1 MLSFIE
7 NAILQLK
14 EKDSVRE
21 QIIKTSRELIRI
33 SRSIIVNTHN
43 GVDVKDLMQQSKEM
57 VNNILSMLKMYPD
70 LIDSVRNS
78 LQEYAEAFIFNLILT
93 ENRVPSFVEL
103 NIDPASYLLG
113 ISDALGELKREIIK
127 KIDQWNITE
136 AVKLLELMRSINNEL
151 SKWDLPDAIAPG
163 LRHKVDVNRHLIE
176 DLEMT
181 LSEAKRTHELLLS
194 MSKLLSRLEKI

>member
-7 NAILQLK
+7 SAIAQLK
-14 EKDSVRE
+14 EKDSIRE
-21 QIIKTSRELIRI
+21 QIIKNSRELVRI
-33 SRSIIVNTHN
+33 SRSIVVNTHN
-43 GVDVKDLMQQSKEM
+43 SNDVKDLIQQSKEI
-57 VNNILSMLKMYPD
+57 VNNIISMLKIYPD
-70 LIDSVRNS
+70 LIDSARNA

-93 ENRVPSFVEL
+93 ENRIPSFMEL

-127 KIDQWNITE
+127 KIDQWNVDE
-136 AVKLLELMRSINNEL
+136 AAKLLELMRSINSEL

-176 DLEMT
+176 DLEMI
-181 LSEAKRTHELLLS
+181 LSEAKRTHELLLYI
-194 MSKLLSRLEKI
+194 SKLLSSLEKI

>member
-7 NAILQLK
+7 SAIAQLK
-14 EKDSVRE
+14 EKDSIRE
-21 QIIKTSRELIRI
+21 QIIKNSRELVRI
-33 SRSIIVNTHN
+33 SRSIVVNTHN
-43 GVDVKDLMQQSKEM
+43 SNDVKDLIQQSKEI
-57 VNNILSMLKMYPD
+57 VNNIISMLKIYPD
-70 LIDSVRNS
+70 LIDSARNA

-93 ENRVPSFVEL
+93 ENRIPSFMEL

-127 KIDQWNITE
+127 KIDQWNVDE
-136 AVKLLELMRSINNEL
+136 AVKLLELMRSINSEL

-176 DLEMT
+176 DLEMI
-181 LSEAKRTHELLLS
+181 LSEAKRTHELLLYI
-194 MSKLLSRLEKI
+194 SKLLSSLEKI

>member
-7 NAILQLK
+7 EAILQLK
-14 EKDSVRE
+14 EKDSIRE

-43 GVDVKDLMQQSKEM
+43 GADVKDLIQQSKEM
-57 VNNILSMLKMYPD
+57 VNNMLSMLKMYPD
-70 LIDSVRNS
+70 LIDSARNS
-78 LQEYAEAFIFNLILT
+78 LQEYAEAFIFNLIIT
-93 ENRVPSFVEL
+93 ENRIPSFAEL

-113 ISDALGELKREIIK
+113 ILDALGELKREIIK

-136 AVKLLELMRSINNEL
+136 AVKLLELMRNINNEL

-194 MSKLLSRLEKI
+194 ISKLLSQLEKI